1 MTKKKNPIK
10 IKPENVGKFTAT
22 KKKTGK
28 TTAELKHSS
37 NPLTRKRATFA
48 ANAKKWKHK
57 GK

>member
-1 MTKKKNPIK
+1 MSKSGIHIKK
-10 IKPENVGKFTAT
+10 ENKGKFTAT
-22 KKKTGK
+22 KKATGK
-28 TTAELKHSS
+28 TTEQLKHSS